1 MRGGEAVLDER
12 GLPVGYPWRSDWEVT
27 PRGVRAMREAGEE
40 FLLLDVRE
48 PGEVAAAAVDGVEAL
63 PMGQVASRVDELRAW
78 ADRPVVVMC
87 HHGVRSL
94 RVAAFLR
101 RAGFADVRSM
111 AGGIELWSRDIDASV
126 PRY

>member
-1 MRGGEAVLDER
+1 MQGGEPALDER
-12 GLPVGYPWRSDWEVT
+12 GLPAGYPWRADWEVT
-27 PRGVRAMREAGEE
+27 PREVRAMRKAGED

-48 PGEVAAAAVDGVEAL
+48 PGEVAAAAVEGAEVL
-63 PMGQVASRVDELRAW
+63 PMGQVPSRVEDLRGD

-101 RAGFADVRSM
+101 QMGFADVRSM